1 MIKGKL
7 WDIALC
13 FVAVAV
19 LSMEVSK
26 VLYGWGSVFSYR
38 LFWIMSESMEPV
50 IQENRIVVGK
60 LTGDGELAVGE
71 IYAYQREGM
80 LGKEMVIHRL
90 VGITEEGSYIFQ
102 GDNNMEPDR
111 AVLREQIGYRI
122 VWY

>member
-7 WDIALC
+7 WDIVLC
-13 FVAVAV
+13 FVVVAV
-19 LSMEVSK
+19 LSMGVSK

-60 LTGDGELAVGE
+60 LAGDGELAVGE

-80 LGKEMVIHRL
+80 FGKEMVIHRL

>member
-1 MIKGKL
+1 M
-7 WDIALC
+7 
-13 FVAVAV
+13 
-19 LSMEVSK
+19 
-26 VLYGWGSVFSYR
+26 FSYR

-60 LTGDGELAVGE
+60 LAGDGELAVGE

-90 VGITEEGSYIFQ
+90 VGITEEGGYIFQ

>member
-13 FVAVAV
+13 FVAVVV
-19 LSMEVSK
+19 LSMGVSK

-60 LTGDGELAVGE
+60 LTGDGELDVGE

-90 VGITEEGSYIFQ
+90 VGLTEEGSYIFQ

-111 AVLREQIGYRI
+111 VVLREQIGYRI

>member
-7 WDIALC
+7 WDIVLC

-19 LSMEVSK
+19 LSMGVSK
-26 VLYGWGSVFSYR
+26 VLHGWGNVFSYR

-60 LTGDGELAVGE
+60 LARDGKLAVGE

-90 VGITEEGSYIFQ
+90 VGITEIFQ

>member
-13 FVAVAV
+13 FVTVAV
-19 LSMEVSK
+19 LSMWVSK
-26 VLYGWGSVFSYR
+26 ALYGWGSVFSYR

-60 LTGDGELAVGE
+60 LAGDGELAVGE

-80 LGKEMVIHRL
+80 FGKEMVIHRL
-90 VGITEEGSYIFQ
+90 VGITEEGGYIFQ

-111 AVLREQIGYRI
+111 AVFKEQIGYRI

>member
-19 LSMEVSK
+19 LSMWASK
-26 VLYGWGSVFSYR
+26 ALYGWGSVFSYR

-50 IQENRIVVGK
+50 IQENQVVVGK
-60 LTGDGELAVGE
+60 LAGDGELAVGE
-71 IYAYQREGM
+71 IYAYQREGII
-80 LGKEMVIHRL
+80 GKEMVIHRL
-90 VGITEEGSYIFQ
+90 VGIPEEGGYIFQ

>member
-13 FVAVAV
+13 FVSVAV
-19 LSMEVSK
+19 LSMGVSK

-60 LTGDGELAVGE
+60 LAGDGELAVGE
-71 IYAYQREGM
+71 IYAYQREGIF
-80 LGKEMVIHRL
+80 GKEMVIHRL
-90 VGITEEGSYIFQ
+90 VGITEEGGYIFK

-111 AVLREQIGYRI
+111 VVLREQIGYRI

>member
-1 MIKGKL
+1 MIKGRL

-13 FVAVAV
+13 FVAVAA
-19 LSMEVSK
+19 LSMAVSK
-26 VLYGWGSVFSYR
+26 AVYGWGSVFSYR
-38 LFWIMSESMEPV
+38 LFWIMSGSMEPA
-50 IQENRIVVGK
+50 IREDQIVVGK
-60 LTGDGELAVGE
+60 LTGDGELTVGE

-90 VGITEEGSYIFQ
+90 VGITEEGGYIFP